1 MASGLAYGV
10 ENIPLLAVP
19 RQAWEDQHRGT
30 SRGLWVGGAG
40 LIVHPVQRNLAPVGC
55 TDEFA
60 VAQRHKDCL
69 IVLLKK
75 NANAEEAAW
84 QTCDK

>member
-30 SRGLWVGGAG
+30 SRGLWVGGAD
-40 LIVHPVQRNLAPVGC
+40 LIVHPVQRNLASVGC
-55 TDEFA
+55 TDEFT
-60 VAQRHKDCL
+60 VAQRDKYCF

-75 NANAEEAAW
+75 KKPNTEEAA
-84 QTCDK
+84 